1 MRRLGGALQ
10 FSMSSQPRSKGWI
23 KVITARSIRVKGIV
37 QGVGF
42 RPFVFREALAN
53 GLNGWV
59 ANTADGVDIFLE
71 GPEEGLDLFVRQLKN
86 QHPPAACIASVDVQC
101 AEWEG
106 FEKFSILQ
114 SQRTNHVTAR
124 ISPDLA
130 VCDDCLRELADPKER
145 RYRYPYINCTNC
157 GPRYS
162 ILRKL
167 PYDRSNTTMHAWPMD
182 EYCTREYNDPSN
194 RRFHAQP
201 VACSGCGP
209 SYFLEFENETIR
221 ENNTSVRRAAE
232 LLREGKIIAVK
243 GIGGY
248 HLACDANNLAT
259 VQLLRE
265 RKYRKERPFAVMARD
280 LKQAQAI
287 VELNHESEALLCSA
301 VRPIVLAN
309 AKVSNAEVAPDN
321 ADIGVM
327 LPYTPLHHLLF
338 AENAP
343 EVLVMTSANR
353 SSEPIAFDDDDAR
366 RRLSGIADAFLIGER
381 PIARRVDDSIVR
393 VGAFGRMTLRR
404 ARGLA
409 PGSVATIPTDR
420 PILALGADLKNAIT
434 LVVDGQAFVS
444 QHIGDLHHHDCLL
457 SFEQTIDDLL
467 AMYALRLEDVTVVH
481 DLHPQYTST
490 AFAQARPSDAI
501 GVQHHRAHV
510 ASVLAERCC
519 LHERVLGVAFD
530 GTGYG
535 DDGTIWG
542 GEIFCGSVSGGFQR
556 IAHLRNAWLAGGDAA
571 AEHPVQAAT
580 GFLSQ
585 MQKLPDLRDAPFNF
599 PRVYEY
605 SLQMVNKRV
614 RTFTTSSMGRLFD
627 AAAALLGFT
636 RNSTFEGQAATWLE
650 HQARKSSR
658 VEAYP
663 FPLQGHEL
671 DFRPLLQS
679 IVEERVRGRCPAEIA
694 RAFHLGIASGLCE
707 AIKCFCVRERVQIV
721 VLSGGVFQNDMLLTD
736 IKSLL
741 DSEPLCVWTN
751 HDVPANDGGIS
762 LGQAALAAFHV
773 DHSASIVQAQ
783 TAQRS

>member
-1 MRRLGGALQ
+1 
-10 FSMSSQPRSKGWI
+10 
-23 KVITARSIRVKGIV
+23 RVKGIV

-167 PYDRSNTTMHAWPMD
+167 PCDRSNTTMHAWPMD

-393 VGAFGRMTLRR
+393 VGAF
-404 ARGLA
+404 
-409 PGSVATIPTDR
+409 
-420 PILALGADLKNAIT
+420 
-434 LVVDGQAFVS
+434 
-444 QHIGDLHHHDCLL
+444 
-457 SFEQTIDDLL
+457 
-467 AMYALRLEDVTVVH
+467 
-481 DLHPQYTST
+481 
-490 AFAQARPSDAI
+490 
-501 GVQHHRAHV
+501 
-510 ASVLAERCC
+510 
-519 LHERVLGVAFD
+519 
-530 GTGYG
+530 
-535 DDGTIWG
+535 
-542 GEIFCGSVSGGFQR
+542 
-556 IAHLRNAWLAGGDAA
+556 
-571 AEHPVQAAT
+571 
-580 GFLSQ
+580 
-585 MQKLPDLRDAPFNF
+585 
-599 PRVYEY
+599 
-605 SLQMVNKRV
+605 
-614 RTFTTSSMGRLFD
+614 
-627 AAAALLGFT
+627 
-636 RNSTFEGQAATWLE
+636 
-650 HQARKSSR
+650 
-658 VEAYP
+658 
-663 FPLQGHEL
+663 
-671 DFRPLLQS
+671 
-679 IVEERVRGRCPAEIA
+679 
-694 RAFHLGIASGLCE
+694 
-707 AIKCFCVRERVQIV
+707 
-721 VLSGGVFQNDMLLTD
+721 
-736 IKSLL
+736 
-741 DSEPLCVWTN
+741 
-751 HDVPANDGGIS
+751 
-762 LGQAALAAFHV
+762 
-773 DHSASIVQAQ
+773 
-783 TAQRS
+783 